1 MGSGLIREL
10 LGIQDPAK
18 AAQMQAHALDMQ
30 IKQAQLQKLLAGEPR
45 DALSDQL
52 KQEKL
57 REEMNK
63 QSAIATLGGAGGGY
77 AQPSALMQYAPPQTG
92 GEHLNEDG
100 SIVSNPEQE
109 AIWQQNNGGYST
121 GGIQLDI
128 PPPSALQQFAPPQQQ
143 PAPSALMQYGGAPQL
158 SPDQLQAIAT
168 VAPAEAAKYA
178 IDKPK
183 RDQEFEKNQR
193 EKAMSLTNLDSG
205 FQSYAD
211 ANMRA
216 KQTIDELLPKVDNWT
231 AGAGSMLSFI
241 PGTAA
246 RDVSAGLET
255 IKSGQLIDALKT
267 LKDSSP
273 TGASGL
279 GSLTEKEGAAL
290 KSLVANLDEGQS
302 PAQLKENLGKISTYL
317 DKSFERVST
326 TYQKD
331 QQAFGVQKPPALDAV
346 KTERQQ
352 YQVMR
357 SSLAD
362 ELARRGIKVK
372 Q

>member
-63 QSAIATLGGAGGGY
+63 QSAIATLGGAGGY
-77 AQPSALMQYAPPQTG
+77 AQPSAITQYAQQTG

-100 SIVSNPEQE
+100 SIVSSPEQE

-121 GGIQLDI
+121 GGIQLDQ

-143 PAPSALMQYGGAPQL
+143 AAPSALMQYGGT
-158 SPDQLQAIAT
+158 PDLPPEVLGAIGAIA
-168 VAPAEAAKYA
+168 PSKLGDYH

-183 RDQEFEKNQR
+183 RDQEFMKNKR
-193 EKAMSLTNLDSG
+193 DTAMQMNDLDSG

-290 KSLVANLDEGQS
+290 KSLVANLDKGQS

-326 TYQKD
+326 AYQKD